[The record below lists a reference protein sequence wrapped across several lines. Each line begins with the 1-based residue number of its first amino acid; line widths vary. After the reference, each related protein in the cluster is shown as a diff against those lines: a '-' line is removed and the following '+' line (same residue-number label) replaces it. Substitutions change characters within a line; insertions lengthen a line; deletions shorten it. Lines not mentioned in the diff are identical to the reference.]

1 MLLDLFLLTSFRQLS
16 NKFSSVKN
24 NLMMAGIM
32 VLI

>member
-1 MLLDLFLLTSFRQLS
+1 MLLDLFLLTYFRQLS

-24 NLMMAGIM
+24 NLMMVGIM